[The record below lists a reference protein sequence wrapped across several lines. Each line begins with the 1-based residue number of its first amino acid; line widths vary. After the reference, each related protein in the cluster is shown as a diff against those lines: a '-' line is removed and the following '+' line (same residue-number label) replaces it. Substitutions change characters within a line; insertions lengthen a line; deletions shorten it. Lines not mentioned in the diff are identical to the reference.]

1 MWYMSLIV
9 YPALMPNTKEN
20 DTNTDPL
27 LLLPKKIHIPLVK
40 CNDTNHE
47 VG

>member
-1 MWYMSLIV
+1 MSLIF

-27 LLLPKKIHIPLVK
+27 LLPAKKKKNSHPFG
-40 CNDTNHE
+40 E
-47 VG
+47 MQ

>member
-1 MWYMSLIV
+1 MSLIF

-20 DTNTDPL
+20 DTNTDHYCQQ
-27 LLLPKKIHIPLVK
+27 KINKIHIPLVK

-47 VG
+47 FG